1 MESDTFVLFRG
12 GKRITL
18 QDGDLSVENICR
30 VFQVRRSSLYLTD
43 DANRAIMPEPAG
55 HFSTLYMSN
64 RGHYE
69 VHGEPEQ
76 SQSPAGR
83 APAPSPTPPPTFPFS
98 FMHQASSSST
108 GSAAS
113 HGAPR
118 ARGRFPQ
125 KSFHRRSQA
134 EEVISNMDH
143 LKKAAESLPDI
154 TSSVNQL
161 FELAKAKSAVAKSL
175 TMTPIK
181 DAFTCMICRAVMKQ
195 PMVSTCCESLLGC
208 QTCVEQWLTTSDLC
222 LSLSCKMGQCN
233 NI

>member
-125 KSFHRRSQA
+125 KSFHRSISIGEMVNGKISTSMAVDICFLEDEATVEGITAKVQGALDSDEPFTLADSQFNEDCEGSRNSKFWA
-134 EEVISNMDH
+134 SNSRKIYAISDT
-143 LKKAAESLPDI
+143 D
-154 TSSVNQL
+154 
-161 FELAKAKSAVAKSL
+161 F
-175 TMTPIK
+175 
-181 DAFTCMICRAVMKQ
+181 
-195 PMVSTCCESLLGC
+195 
-208 QTCVEQWLTTSDLC
+208 VEFQN
-222 LSLSCKMGQCN
+222 GR
-233 NI
+233 